1 MALSPVPS
9 AVRPEPP
16 LPASVQPSTT
26 TAGRVLRNR
35 RLWGGAGAMVS
46 VMAFVLTLVYLGG
59 ILSPRADLHRLPVGL
74 VNSDRGLDGRNLG
87 AEVADAVTGAPDPD
101 ERVDW
106 QVLTRQEADDRLA
119 TGRLY
124 GALVIP
130 EDFTADLDALTGTA
144 AAPRPSVTLLTS
156 PGAGSLGSSLASSAV
171 QEAVRAASAGLGQQL
186 SAAAAA
192 ANGEAGQGAA
202 APNAARLMLADPV
215 QITTAVGHPIGN
227 RSGLGLSALYYSL
240 LLVLAGFVGATL
252 ISDRI
257 DFLLGYSAS
266 ETGPLRIQR
275 PLVHISRVHMFTV
288 QASMSVALAALTST
302 LVMAAAV
309 GVLDMDAAHLGRLW
323 AFSFCATAAVGLGT
337 QALLTAF
344 GGLGQPL
351 AMLFFVALALP
362 SSGATVPL
370 EALPSFYRIIA
381 EFEPMRQ
388 LTGGVR
394 SLLYFDARA
403 DAGLAR
409 GWTMTGAGALLAIAL
424 GYAVAA
430 SYDRRGLTRTRVPTD
445 ERPPGGKVLAPGD

>member
-1 MALSPVPS
+1 MSASLQPS
-9 AVRPEPP
+9 A
-16 LPASVQPSTT
+16 T

-35 RLWGGAGAMVS
+35 RLWAGAGAMVS

-87 AEVADAVTGAPDPD
+87 AAVADAVTGAPDPD
-101 ERVDW
+101 ERVHW

-130 EDFTADLDALTGTA
+130 EDFTADLDALAGTA
-144 AAPRPSVTLLTS
+144 AVPRPSVTLLTS
-156 PGAGSLGSSLASSAV
+156 PGAGSLGTSLASSAV

-192 ANGEAGQGAA
+192 RGGAGQGAT

-215 QITTAVGHPIGN
+215 QITTAVGHPIGS

-240 LLVLAGFVGATL
+240 LLVLAGFLGATL

-257 DFLLGYSAS
+257 DFLLGYTAS
-266 ETGPLRIQR
+266 ETGPLRVQR
-275 PLVHISRVHMFTV
+275 PLVRISRVHMFTV

-309 GVLDMDAAHLGRLW
+309 GVLDMDAAHLGQLW
-323 AFSFCATAAVGLGT
+323 TFSFCATAAVGLGT

-370 EALPSFYRIIA
+370 EALPSFYRVIA

-409 GWTMTGAGALLAIAL
+409 GWTMIGAGALLALAL

-430 SYDRRGLTRTRVPTD
+430 SYDRRGLTRTRMCAD
-445 ERPPGGKVLAPGD
+445 ERTSGGRVLAPGD